1 MKVESNDIL
10 HKSDVGGV
18 MLNIKSL
25 EQAEE
30 AYDKILANAAQHA
43 PNAKI
48 NGILMQKMLKAGTE
62 MIIGLNSDPQFGPML
77 LVGMGGVFVEVFKD
91 AALYPES

>member
-18 MLNIKSL
+18 MPNIKSL

-30 AYDKILANAAQHA
+30 ALA
-43 PNAKI
+43 
-48 NGILMQKMLKAGTE
+48 TR
-62 MIIGLNSDPQFGPML
+62 F
-77 LVGMGGVFVEVFKD
+77 
-91 AALYPES
+91 